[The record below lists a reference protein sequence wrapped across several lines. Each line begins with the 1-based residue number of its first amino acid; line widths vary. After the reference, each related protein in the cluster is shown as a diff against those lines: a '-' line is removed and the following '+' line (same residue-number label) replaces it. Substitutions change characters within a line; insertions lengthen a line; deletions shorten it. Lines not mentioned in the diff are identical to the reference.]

1 MDIKQK
7 LEKEIIKA
15 EVEQVVP
22 IEDAKIQEV
31 ISALKHID
39 RDLKPILEIFS
50 RFIENSTDQKFKTLM
65 FVKLLKF
72 YGINNSDILTC
83 RQKIVLVNRELV
95 KVPFLKSK
103 HKECINILLKDL
115 NIF

>member
-1 MDIKQK
+1 MSIKQK
-7 LEKEIIKA
+7 LDEEIFKA
-15 EVEQVVP
+15 EITKIDIVP
-22 IEDAKIQEV
+22 IEKMQEV

-39 RDLKPILEIFS
+39 QDLKPLLDIIS
-50 RFIENSTDQKFKTLM
+50 RFIENSSDEKFRTLM

-83 RQKIVLVNRELV
+83 RQKMVVVDRELV
-95 KVPFLKSK
+95 KTPFLKTK